1 MDFES
6 LTSQKDP
13 HARTIIHLDMDCFYA
28 QVEEI
33 RDVSLRTKPLGIQQK
48 QIVVTCNYVAR
59 QYGVTKLM
67 LISEAK
73 KICPNLVLVNGE
85 DLTNYRQMSNK
96 IFEII
101 QKYTPLVEKLG
112 FDEDYADV
120 SDLVARRWKDNID
133 VEVEGYIHPP
143 DHERIEHC
151 DCGCDKRLAI
161 GSQIAKEIRQE
172 LFVTLG
178 ITCCAG
184 ISYNKL
190 LAKLV
195 GSRNKPNKQTV
206 LISNY
211 TEEFMREIN
220 SLHAITGIGQKTEA
234 LLLENGIAN
243 VTELQNCDM
252 DLLKKKLGFETAS
265 KLKEFSFGRDTGPVR
280 PTGKPKTIGLEDACR
295 PISVKRDVEEK
306 FRMLLL
312 RLVEQVSED
321 GRIPIAIKVVLRKFD
336 ASKKTSHRE
345 TKQANIIPSLFKTNS
360 NGQITLAEEAFPKL
374 LKIIMRLFERVVDL
388 EKPFNITLIGLAF
401 SKFQQRKTGSSS
413 IANYLIKKTDLEVQ
427 SITSITSDEGFLSSP
442 QTFRP
447 SDQFYRRRTTAS
459 PVPMN
464 VDLEAPSSDIS
475 DFSENEVE
483 PSPKKSR
490 FSLLIAK
497 RRCLSNNDANDI
509 ASPSK
514 LRVSDLRL
522 NSRDSEKDISMSPIS
537 SPSTSFSVP
546 TAKVNYSPTS
556 SLNGGDE
563 CHGDTC
569 DMVYETAPA
578 SATASVA
585 FSKLE
590 STCSSEE
597 KTSHSAVTTI
607 ADSNLNS
614 SKTTT
619 EAKVSKTIISGNL
632 SNIPCPSGVDQSV
645 FNELPL
651 DVQNELINS
660 WRSSMAAKANN
671 LNNSNSESTSNKSS
685 TNTTMAGGQK
695 NTLYRYFLRNK

>member
-6 LTSQKDP
+6 IINQKEP

-28 QVEEI
+28 QVEEL

-73 KICPNLVLVNGE
+73 KLCPQIVLVNGE

-101 QKYTPLVEKLG
+101 HKYTPLVEKLG

-120 SDLVARRWKDNID
+120 TELVASRCKDNID

-143 DHERIEHC
+143 DQELDEHC

-195 GSRNKPNKQTV
+195 GSTNKPNKQTV
-206 LISNY
+206 LVSNY
-211 TEEFMREIN
+211 AEEFMREIN
-220 SLHAITGIGQKTEA
+220 NLHAITGIGQKTEA
-234 LLLENGIAN
+234 LLLENGIGN
-243 VTELQNCDM
+243 VTELQNCDI

-265 KLKEFSFGRDTGPVR
+265 KLKELSLGRDNGPVR

-295 PISVKRDVEEK
+295 PISVKKDVEEK
-306 FRMLLL
+306 FRMLLM
-312 RLVEQVSED
+312 RLIEQVTED

-336 ASKKTSHRE
+336 AAKKTSHRE
-345 TKQANIIPSLFKTNS
+345 TKQANILPSLFKSNS
-360 NGQITLAEEAFPKL
+360 NGQVTLADGALAKL

-413 IANYLIKKTDLEVQ
+413 IANYLIKKADLEVQ
-427 SITSITSDEGFLSSP
+427 SVTSITSDEAFLSSP
-442 QTFRP
+442 ETFRP

-459 PVPMN
+459 PIPMN
-464 VDLEAPSSDIS
+464 VDVEAPSSDIS

-497 RRCLSNNDANDI
+497 RRCLSGNDVNDI

-537 SPSTSFSVP
+537 SSPSSSFTVP
-546 TAKVNYSPTS
+546 TAKINYSPTS
-556 SLNGGDE
+556 SINGGDDGRDPNE
-563 CHGDTC
+563 PN
-569 DMVYETAPA
+569 DMVCDSIPA
-578 SATASVA
+578 KTEPNTSQQTSQ
-585 FSKLE
+585 SHTE
-590 STCSSEE
+590 DCDDDSSCPSSGAGAVL
-597 KTSHSAVTTI
+597 KTPTV
-607 ADSNLNS
+607 
-614 SKTTT
+614 
-619 EAKVSKTIISGNL
+619 SGNL

-651 DVQNELINS
+651 DVQNELITT
-660 WRSSMAAKANN
+660 WRSSMVAKANN
-671 LNNSNSESTSNKSS
+671 APTAPNIS
-685 TNTTMAGGQK
+685 TNNVPMAGGQK